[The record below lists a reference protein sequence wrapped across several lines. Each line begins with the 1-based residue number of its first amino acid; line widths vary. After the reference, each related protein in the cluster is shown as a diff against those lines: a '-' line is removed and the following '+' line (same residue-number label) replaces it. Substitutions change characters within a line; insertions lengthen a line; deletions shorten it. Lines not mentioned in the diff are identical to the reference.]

1 MHTHILFYLILFF
14 TFQCSRSSLEL
25 QLLWSYWRG
34 FLSLQLS
41 FWISGDCM
49 CIINSKF
56 KSFLDSDNS
65 LWTLQLLNAE
75 LFLQLARV
83 WVLQWSALSIKVNKN
98 FRKYNNVWLK
108 QKITQ
113 TNYWAKQHKSSMGFP
128 TINNLIHSKWFSN
141 SNYVYWK
148 IWKDDIN

>member
-34 FLSLQLS
+34 FLSLQLF
-41 FWISGDCM
+41 FWTSGDCM

-75 LFLQLARV
+75 LFLQWARV
-83 WVLQWSALSIKVNKN
+83 WVLQWSALSIKIKKN

-113 TNYWAKQHKSSMGFP
+113 TNYWAKQHKSCMDFP
-128 TINNLIHSKWFSN
+128 TINNLIHSKLFSD